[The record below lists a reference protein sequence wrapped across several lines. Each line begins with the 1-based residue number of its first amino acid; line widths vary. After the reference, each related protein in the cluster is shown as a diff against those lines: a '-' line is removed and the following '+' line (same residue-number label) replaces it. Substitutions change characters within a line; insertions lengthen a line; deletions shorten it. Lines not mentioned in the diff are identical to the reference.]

1 MLSLIFIALIASGCG
16 TTPYAE
22 AFIGY
27 RVGGDESFHS
37 CSNENAGIRLGIERE
52 LTSHVV
58 GKLEYEHISHL
69 LCGSPFNDKREDGA
83 DHVGIVL
90 RYEW

>member
-1 MLSLIFIALIASGCG
+1 MSKWLLLLLLLSGCS

-27 RVGGDESFHS
+27 RVGNQSFES
-37 CSNENAGIRLGIERE
+37 CSNENAGIRLGVEKQFTKHII
-52 LTSHVV
+52 

-69 LCGSPFNDKREDGA
+69 LCGRPFNNQPEAYA
-83 DHVGIVL
+83 DHVGVVI
-90 RYEW
+90 RYE